1 MSKINKIAISIAILL
16 AITNVVVLYCYY
28 NWGRVENAIPYENK
42 IDSLKLVNDSLS
54 TINID
59 LTSKIDSLK
68 GEVGVS
74 DSIIIEID
82 HWYEKGLDSIT
93 NQSIADDAQFFSNYL
108 SKIDSGFVNSNN
120 SDSIKENK
128 FNLSR
133 TSETQIGDSTVRKK
147 NRFTTRSKYDTTAI
161 TSSKGSANK

>member
-1 MSKINKIAISIAILL
+1 MSKINKIAISIAVLL
-16 AITNVVVLYCYY
+16 AITNVVVLYFYY
-28 NWGRVENAIPYENK
+28 NWGRVENTIPYENK

-147 NRFTTRSKYDTTAI
+147 NRFTTRSKHDTTAI

>member
-16 AITNVVVLYCYY
+16 AILIAILYCYY
-28 NWGRVENAIPYENK
+28 NWGRIENTIPYENK

-147 NRFTTRSKYDTTAI
+147 NRFTTRSKHDTTAI

>member
-16 AITNVVVLYCYY
+16 AILIAILYCYY
-28 NWGRVENAIPYENK
+28 NWGRVENTIPYENK

-147 NRFTTRSKYDTTAI
+147 NRFTTRSKHDTTAI

>member
-16 AITNVVVLYCYY
+16 AILIAILYCYY
-28 NWGRVENAIPYENK
+28 NWGRVENTIPYENK

-147 NRFTTRSKYDTTAI
+147 NRFTTRSKHDTTTI